1 MLESMLG
8 PDKKNQLFGNGV
20 LLAAVI
26 LAFVGMCLAVVAS
39 IHPIVHS
46 IFWPGIAMLFIASG
60 ALIAHG
66 KGIRLTLSMSV
77 LLLGLWIV
85 LNVALGINV
94 PEVPEMDM
102 GELLTGGV
110 EMTEMMTDTML
121 QLMTAG
127 GVVGAVGGLVGIY
140 GSLKFSGAGTQV
152 AESGA
157 DTQTADS
164 GADTQTAD
172 SGADTQTAE

>member
-8 PDKKNQLFGNGV
+8 PDKKKQLMGNGV
-20 LLAAVI
+20 FLAAVI
-26 LAFVGMCLAVVAS
+26 MAFLGMCLTVVAS
-39 IHPIVHS
+39 INPIWHS

-66 KGIRLTLSMSV
+66 KAVRLTLSMV
-77 LLLGLWIV
+77 LLLLGLWVV
-85 LNVALGINV
+85 LNVVLHINV
-94 PEVPEMDM
+94 PEVLELEM

-127 GVVGAVGGLVGIY
+127 GAIGALGGLVGIY
-140 GSLKFSGAGTQV
+140 GALKF
-152 AESGA
+152 
-157 DTQTADS
+157 
-164 GADTQTAD
+164 
-172 SGADTQTAE
+172 

>member
-1 MLESMLG
+1 MLEAMLG
-8 PDKKNQLFGNGV
+8 PEKKNQLFGNGV

-46 IFWPGIAMLFIASG
+46 IFWPAIAMLFIASG

-66 KGIRLTLSMSV
+66 KGVRLTLSMIV
-77 LLLGLWIV
+77 FLLGLWVV
-85 LNVALGINV
+85 LNVVLGINV

-102 GELLTGGV
+102 GGLLTGGV

-127 GVVGAVGGLVGIY
+127 GVVGAAGGLVGIF
-140 GSLKFSGAGTQV
+140 GALKYSGTGTQV
-152 AESGA
+152 
-157 DTQTADS
+157 ADS
-164 GADTQTAD
+164 GADTEIAD
-172 SGADTQTAE
+172 VGADTQVAE